1 MDPPADTYGRPM
13 AFTTDPDGT
22 HRYRATC
29 TWSGSTGA
37 GYDGYGRAHRVEAPP
52 AATALALSNDPTL
65 GGDAALLDP
74 EQLVLA
80 AASSCQLL
88 SFLAIAARARIDV
101 TAYRDDAEATMSH
114 GEGPARIA
122 AIVLHPQITVAA
134 GPSVPRVERLVHLA
148 HQECYIANS
157 LATPVTVDPVLTFT

>member
-1 MDPPADTYGRPM
+1 M
-13 AFTTDPDGT
+13 AFIEDSDGT
-22 HRYRATC
+22 HRYRTTC

-37 GYDGYGRAHRVEAPP
+37 GYDGFGRTHRVEAPP
-52 AATALALSNDPTL
+52 ASATLELSNDPSL
-65 GGDAALLDP
+65 GGDASRLDP

-114 GEGPARIA
+114 DKGPARIA
-122 AIVLHPQITVAA
+122 AIVLRPQISVVA
-134 GPSVPRVERLVHLA
+134 GPSVARVERLVDLA
-148 HQECYIANS
+148 HRECYVANS
-157 LATPVTVDPVLTFT
+157 LATPVAVEPTVRFPT

>member
-1 MDPPADTYGRPM
+1 V
-13 AFTTDPDGT
+13 AFTPDPDGT

-37 GYDGYGRAHRVEAPP
+37 GYDAYARTHRVEAPP
-52 AATALALSNDPTL
+52 ATAALELSNDPSL
-65 GGDAALLDP
+65 GGDASLLDP

-101 TAYRDDAEATMSH
+101 TDYRDDAEAVMSH
-114 GEGPARIA
+114 DERPVRIA
-122 AIVLHPQITVAA
+122 AIVLRPRITVAV
-134 GPSVPRVERLVHLA
+134 GPSVHRVERLVHLA
-148 HQECYIANS
+148 HDECYVANS
-157 LATPVTVDPVLTFT
+157 LATPVTVEPVVTFST

>member
-1 MDPPADTYGRPM
+1 V

-29 TWSGSTGA
+29 SWSGSTGL
-37 GYDGYGRAHRVEAPP
+37 GYDRYGRIHRVEAPP
-52 AATALALSNDPTL
+52 AAAALELANDPSL

-101 TAYRDDAEATMSH
+101 TGYRDDAEAAMSH
-114 GEGPARIA
+114 DEGPARIA
-122 AIVLHPQITVAA
+122 VIVLRPHITVAP

-148 HQECYIANS
+148 HRECYIANS
-157 LATPVTVDPVLTFT
+157 LATPVSVEPVVQFRT

>member
-1 MDPPADTYGRPM
+1 M

-37 GYDGYGRAHRVEAPP
+37 GYDAYARAHRVEAPP
-52 AATALALSNDPTL
+52 ATTALELSNDPAL
-65 GGDAALLDP
+65 GGDASRLDP

-88 SFLAIAARARIDV
+88 SFLAIAAKARVDV
-101 TAYRDDAEATMSH
+101 TDYRDDAEATMSH
-114 GEGPARIA
+114 DDGPHRIA
-122 AIVLHPQITVAA
+122 VIVLRPHVTVAP
-134 GPSVPRVERLVHLA
+134 GPSVARVERLVHLA

-157 LATPVTVDPVLTFT
+157 LATPVSVEPVIAFS

>member
-1 MDPPADTYGRPM
+1 V

-29 TWSGSTGA
+29 SWSGSTGL
-37 GYDGYGRAHRVEAPP
+37 GYRGFGRAHRIEAPP
-52 AATALALSNDPTL
+52 AAAALELSNDPSL

-101 TAYRDDAEATMSH
+101 TDYRDDAEATMSH
-114 GEGPARIA
+114 DEGPARIA
-122 AIVLHPQITVAA
+122 VIVLRPRITVAP
-134 GPSVPRVERLVHLA
+134 GPSVPRVERLVDLA
-148 HQECYIANS
+148 HRECYVANS
-157 LATPVTVDPVLTFT
+157 LATPVSVEPVVQFRT

>member
-1 MDPPADTYGRPM
+1 M

-22 HRYRATC
+22 HRYAATC
-29 TWSGSTGA
+29 TWSGSTGV
-37 GYDGYGRAHRVEAPP
+37 GYDGYERAHAISSPP
-52 AATALALSNDPTL
+52 AAATLELSNDPAM
-65 GGDAALLDP
+65 GGDASRLDP

-101 TAYRDDAEATMSH
+101 TEYRDDAEATMSH
-114 GEGPARIA
+114 DDGPARIA
-122 AIVLHPQITVAA
+122 AIVLRPHITVAA

-148 HQECYIANS
+148 HKECYVANS
-157 LATPVTVDPVLTFT
+157 LATPVAVEPVVTFM

>member
-1 MDPPADTYGRPM
+1 M
-13 AFTTDPDGT
+13 AFTSDPDGT

-37 GYDGYGRAHRVEAPP
+37 GYDAYERAHRVEAPP
-52 AATALALSNDPTL
+52 ATAALELSNDPTL
-65 GGDAALLDP
+65 GGDAARLDP

-114 GEGPARIA
+114 DDGPQRIA
-122 AIVLHPQITVAA
+122 TIVLHPHITVAA
-134 GPSVPRVERLVHLA
+134 GPSEHRVTRLVHLA
-148 HQECYIANS
+148 HQECYVANS

>member
-1 MDPPADTYGRPM
+1 V
-13 AFTTDPDGT
+13 AFTSDPDGT

-37 GYDGYGRAHRVEAPP
+37 GYDAYARTHRVAAPP
-52 AATALALSNDPTL
+52 ATAALELSNDPSL
-65 GGDAALLDP
+65 GGDASLLDP

-101 TAYRDDAEATMSH
+101 TGYRDDAEAVMSH
-114 GEGPARIA
+114 DERRARIA
-122 AIVLHPQITVAA
+122 AIVLRPRITVAA
-134 GPSVPRVERLVHLA
+134 GPSVHRVERLVDLA
-148 HQECYIANS
+148 HRECYVANS
-157 LATPVTVDPVLTFT
+157 LATPVTVAPVVQVLT